1 MKSAL
6 GGPFVTDLPAIRF
19 HLCACLAALAG
30 LLWATPASAT
40 CPGQNGKL
48 AFERTELY
56 TVNPD
61 ASALTPI
68 SPENWRAREP
78 AWSADGSQIAFQY
91 FPGGGDAPPG
101 WGIWVMS
108 HDGTNG
114 RQITRDAQSVAGND
128 NYPTW
133 SPDGTKIAFVRD
145 SDLFVMNADGT
156 GVTNLT
162 STFTSGVL
170 DPDWSPRGDLIAFS
184 AGSDIYVMGPT
195 GTPAPQRL
203 TLAVGNQNYPSW
215 SPDGSAIAYA
225 LLGGVG
231 RVNADGS
238 NEVVLAS
245 GLREVWDVA
254 WSPDGTRIA
263 FINDPGTNPA
273 VQEELYMM
281 NADGTGVAPV
291 GVDTSINLDWGV
303 PSPAGPP
310 PPPPTPEPTLGET
323 ATARTVSGTVLVGI
337 PSAGA
342 RTAQKGVRFVPL
354 EQVREIPIGSFLDTS
369 RGTVALSTA
378 RDRAGRV
385 QSGRFTA
392 GLFQVLQSRARSA
405 KGLTE
410 LRMKGS
416 AAGFKRCRAESAG
429 ARSSRLSRRTVR
441 RLRGN
446 ARGRYRTRGRRSA
459 ATVRG
464 TVWEVTDRCDG
475 TLTKVRR
482 GKVAVR
488 DFRRRK
494 TVVVRAGKSYLA
506 RAPG

>member
-1 MKSAL
+1 M
-6 GGPFVTDLPAIRF
+6 DLPPIRCSKT
-19 HLCACLAALAG
+19 HLCALLAMLVA
-30 LLWATPASAT
+30 LLWTAPSWATF
-40 CPGQNGKL
+40 PGQNGKL
-48 AFERTELY
+48 IFERTELY

-61 ASALTPI
+61 ASGLTAIGPA
-68 SPENWRAREP
+68 NWRMREP

-91 FPGGGDAPPG
+91 FPGGGDSPPG

-108 HDGTNG
+108 SDGTNG

-128 NYPTW
+128 NYPAW
-133 SPDGTKIAFVRD
+133 SPDGTKIAFVRN
-145 SDLFVMNADGT
+145 SDLFVMNTDGT

-162 STFTSGVL
+162 ANFTSGVL

-195 GTPAPQRL
+195 GSPAPQRL

-225 LLGGVG
+225 FLGGVG

-238 NEVVLAS
+238 NEVELAS

-303 PSPAGPP
+303 PSPAPP
-310 PPPPTPEPTLGET
+310 APEPTLGET
-323 ATARTVSGTVLVGI
+323 AVARTVSGTVLVGI
-337 PSAGA
+337 PSTGA
-342 RTAQKGVRFVPL
+342 RTAQKGVTFVPL
-354 EQVREIPIGSFLDTS
+354 EQAREIPIGSFLDTS

-378 RDRAGRV
+378 RDRAGRE
-385 QSGRFTA
+385 QSGRFAA
-392 GLFQVLQSRARSA
+392 GVFQVLQSRKSSA

-416 AAGFKRCRAESAG
+416 AAGFRSCRAG
-429 ARSSRLSRRTVR
+429 NGRARSSALSRRTIR
-441 RLRGN
+441 RLRGS
-446 ARGRYRTRGRRSA
+446 ARGRYRTRGRHSA

-464 TVWEVTDRCDG
+464 TIWTVQDRCDG
-475 TLTKVRR
+475 TLTTVKR

-488 DFRRRK
+488 DFRRKK
-494 TVVVRAGKSYLA
+494 TVLLTAGKRYLA
-506 RAPG
+506 AARP